1 MPLIGAFEGQSFG
14 DDGDTPPLADVAEE
28 EAEEEAEEAVE
39 FAEAV
44 VPAKR
49 AYSPWVSSCL
59 HLLFSKTNR
68 VVRSELEPSGEITV
82 K

>member
-1 MPLIGAFEGQSFG
+1 LPLIGAFEGQAVG
-14 DDGDTPPLADVAEE
+14 DDGGTPPLADEAEE
-28 EAEEEAEEAVE
+28 EAEAEEAVE

-49 AYSPWVSSCL
+49 AYSPWVSSCF

-68 VVRSELEPSGEITV
+68 VVRSELEPSSEITV